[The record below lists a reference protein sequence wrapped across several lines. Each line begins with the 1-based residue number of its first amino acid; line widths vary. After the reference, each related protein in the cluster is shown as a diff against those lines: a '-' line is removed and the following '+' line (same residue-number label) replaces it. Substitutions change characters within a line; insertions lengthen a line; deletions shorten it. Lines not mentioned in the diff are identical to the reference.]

1 MKVKNVLEKNWQ
13 WLFLGFTVIIS
24 IYFRIVNPWNSVF
37 SWTVVLSGND
47 PWYYFRLVENTLHN
61 FPNRIWFDPFTYY
74 PYGSFLHFGPF
85 LVYLSTIIVK
95 ISGASDPESIRSI
108 IAFIPAIGGTLL
120 ILPVYL
126 FTKEIINKRAAVAAA
141 VFVVIVPGQILHRS
155 MLGFNDHHIWEVFW
169 MFSFF
174 ALFVHSM
181 NKWSGKSAKENLKNR
196 KNLLY
201 PLLTGIAL
209 GLYLD
214 TWAPGFIAALII
226 LVFIFFVFVFK
237 RHLIAETDN
246 IVYIASIAFLT
257 ASSIYLPFA
266 FIYPSMSNVFYSP
279 FQLMFLL
286 VSAILLMIF
295 HGFEILEKRG
305 YYLKFGLKEDYATS
319 LVVVVFAAVL
329 LIASSLLLPDFF
341 KGLMSVVGVVQP
353 KGGALTIAEV
363 QPFFTRGGEFD
374 LLPAWVNFGMTFFYA
389 VPGLLYIAYLTISR
403 RHSLYLLMLI
413 FSISMLVA
421 LSGQNRFAY
430 YFGAVSAILAGIFLE
445 LLLRTYSAY
454 IVERK
459 TGRMYIA
466 ASLWLIAA
474 LFVSQDIYRMLPFF
488 IILVIIPVFI
498 DVAVSL
504 RSSRQK
510 IDLKDVVDAINK
522 HSSITAVVA
531 IFILVMPALAAGYTT
546 FKNAEMQSKA
556 GGGLNKKWWDALVWM
571 RENTPDPGL
580 DYYGLYKPRTNRT
593 NEKYPYYP
601 DSAYGV
607 MSWWDYG
614 HWITAIAH
622 RIPNANPFQAGIGNK
637 YNNVPGAAPFFT
649 AFSEEEAN
657 RIADEL
663 GVKYVITDVEMA
675 TGKFYAMATWAE
687 GTLDKAAIYYAG
699 PAYFFVTPE
708 GIGITPYR
716 AQIPPN
722 ANVIRVNLPSENYY
736 RSMEARFHI
745 FDGNGLKNYRMI
757 YESGY
762 ESKNMITMEI
772 IYKLAYRLFYKN
784 LGIPEPELIS
794 TGYVKVFEYVKGAKI
809 TGNTT
814 AQKVFLNLTLKSN
827 QGRLINYQQEAEV
840 INGTYEFIVPY
851 AQDTQLAVKPIT
863 PYRLTAG
870 NASVEVNL
878 TEEDVKNGNII
889 HVDIY

>member
-1 MKVKNVLEKNWQ
+1 VDYWYIPFFGVA
-13 WLFLGFTVIIS
+13 VIAS
-24 IYFRIVNPWNSVF
+24 IYLRIINPWNSVF

-47 PWYYFRLVENTLHN
+47 PWYYFRLVENTLRN

-95 ISGASDPESIRSI
+95 ISGATDPESVRSV

-126 FTKEIINKRAAVAAA
+126 FTKEIINRRAAVAAA
-141 VFVVIVPGQILHRS
+141 IFVVIVPGQILHRS

-169 MFSFF
+169 MLTFLS
-174 ALFVHSM
+174 LFVYSM

-201 PLLTGIAL
+201 PILTGLAL

-226 LVFIFFVFVFK
+226 LVFTFFVFVLK
-237 RHLIAETDN
+237 KYLIAETDN
-246 IVYIASIAFLT
+246 IVYIGSIAFLT
-257 ASSIYLPFA
+257 ASVIYLPFA
-266 FIYPSMSNVFYSP
+266 FIYPSMSNIFYSP
-279 FQLMFLL
+279 FQLMFLI
-286 VSAILLMIF
+286 VSAILLMVF
-295 HGFEILEKRG
+295 HGFEILEERG
-305 YYLKFGLKEDYATS
+305 YYSKFGLKKDYATS
-319 LVVVVFAAVL
+319 LVVIAFATVL
-329 LIASSLLLPDFF
+329 LIISSVLLPSFF
-341 KGLMSVVGVVQP
+341 KALMGVIGIIHP

-363 QPFFTRGGEFD
+363 QPFFSRGGEFD

-389 VPGLLYIAYLTISR
+389 IPGLLYVAYLVISK
-403 RHSLYLLMLI
+403 RHSSYLLMLI
-413 FSISMLVA
+413 FSVSMLVA

-430 YFGAVSAILAGIFLE
+430 YFGAVSAILAGTFLE
-445 LLLRTYSAY
+445 LLLRTYSTY

-459 TGRMYIA
+459 TGRMYTA
-466 ASLWLIAA
+466 AFLWLIAA
-474 LFVSQDIYRMLPFF
+474 LFVSQDVYKMLPFF

-498 DVAVSL
+498 DVVVSL
-504 RSSRQK
+504 RSTEKQK
-510 IDLKDVVDAINK
+510 MGLKDVVDAINK
-522 HSSITAVVA
+522 HGSSVTVVVA

-580 DYYGLYKPRTNRT
+580 DYYELYKPGKTG
-593 NEKYPYYP
+593 EKYPYYP

-614 HWITAIAH
+614 HWITAISH
-622 RIPNANPFQAGIGNK
+622 RIPNANPFQAGIGSKNGAA
-637 YNNVPGAAPFFT
+637 GAAPFFT
-649 AFSEEEAN
+649 AFSEKEAN

-663 GVKYVITDVEMA
+663 GVKYVVSDVEMA

-687 GTLDKAAIYYAG
+687 GSLDKAGTIYYVG
-699 PAYFFVTPE
+699 PAYFYMTPE

-716 AQIPPN
+716 AEIPPN
-722 ANVIRVNLPSENYY
+722 AQVITINLPSENYY
-736 RSMEARFHI
+736 RTMEARFHI

-772 IYKLAYRLFYKN
+772 VYKLAYMLFYKN
-784 LGIPEPELIS
+784 SLGIPEPELIS

-814 AQKVFLNLTLKSN
+814 AEKVFLNLTLKSN

-840 INGTYEFIVPY
+840 IDGTYEFVVPY
-851 AQDTQLAVKPIT
+851 AQDTQFAVKPVT

-878 TEEDVKNGNII
+878 TEEDVRNGNII
-889 HVDIY
+889 YVNLY